1 MDALTRSD
9 AVPDSFWRS
18 LAFFSLY
25 RLTVGGLFLFAVL
38 MYGDTLNLATQDGR
52 LFVRTDVSY
61 ILAATVFLALIWRR
75 QPNFHLQLSIQVAA
89 DVAFLTL
96 LMYASGGQKSGIAVL
111 LLVVVAGA
119 GLVGQGRMT
128 LFYAALA
135 SVALLLEESWRA
147 LTLEADLAEFFRTG
161 LTCVGFFGTAITAR
175 LLARRVVSNEQLAQR
190 RGAELDRQLRINARI
205 IRDMS
210 DGVLVT
216 DADGQ
221 VRQANPAADRLL
233 SLSLTGGRLA
243 DVSTELMAHYLRWNS
258 TRQENDTIF
267 RAPNGRPLR
276 IRYLPAEDHSGNA
289 LLYLQDMDQVQA
301 QAQQLKLA
309 ALGRLTANIA
319 HEIRNPLA
327 AISHAAEL
335 LAEEDPDPLRTRLA
349 RIVGD
354 NSARLN
360 RLVTDVLELG
370 RRDRAEPETLHWQAF
385 ARTLVEELS
394 LHDPT
399 AQTRIRISGDDLG
412 FLFDR
417 GHLHRVLWNLITN
430 ALRHASMA
438 EGAITLDALAV
449 AGTNQ
454 VALYVRNDGPGI
466 DPSLR
471 GQIFEPFFTTRS
483 AGTGLGLYIGRELC
497 EANGAVLDLLDNV
510 PGTQFRIVMKGTQ

>member
-1 MDALTRSD
+1 
-9 AVPDSFWRS
+9 
-18 LAFFSLY
+18 
-25 RLTVGGLFLFAVL
+25 
-38 MYGDTLNLATQDGR
+38 
-52 LFVRTDVSY
+52 
-61 ILAATVFLALIWRR
+61 
-75 QPNFHLQLSIQVAA
+75 
-89 DVAFLTL
+89 
-96 LMYASGGQKSGIAVL
+96 
-111 LLVVVAGA
+111 
-119 GLVGQGRMT
+119 
-128 LFYAALA
+128 
-135 SVALLLEESWRA
+135 
-147 LTLEADLAEFFRTG
+147 
-161 LTCVGFFGTAITAR
+161 
-175 LLARRVVSNEQLAQR
+175 
-190 RGAELDRQLRINARI
+190 
-205 IRDMS
+205 
-210 DGVLVT
+210 
-216 DADGQ
+216 

-233 SLSLTGGRLA
+233 NVSLAEGRLG
-243 DVSTELMAHYLRWNS
+243 DVSTELMTQYLRWNS
-258 TRQENDTIF
+258 MRLENVTIF

-349 RIVGD
+349 RIIGD

-370 RRDRAEPETLHWQAF
+370 RRDRAEPEILHWQSF
-385 ARTLVEELS
+385 ARALVEELS

-399 AQTRIRISGDDLG
+399 AQTRIHISGDDLP

-417 GHLHRVLWNLITN
+417 GHLHRVLWNLVTN
-430 ALRHASMA
+430 ALHHASLA
-438 EGAITLDALAV
+438 EAAITLDAMAV
-449 AGTNQ
+449 AGTDQ
-454 VALYVRNDGPGI
+454 IALYVRNDGPGI
-466 DPSLR
+466 EPSLR

-510 PGTQFRIVMKGTQ
+510 PGTQFRIVTKGAQ